1 MFNEMFKSI
10 FKNLECT
17 DAPSQF
23 DLREEVRRIE
33 KQQYTRSRSRSRDRD
48 RRYPMRSRDGPP
60 PPNRSYNRGPPVTT
74 EYRPPP
80 PGYDRR

>member
-1 MFNEMFKSI
+1 M
-10 FKNLECT
+10 
-17 DAPSQF
+17 DYRPPS
-23 DLREEVRRIE
+23 DRYPGPSPPVSYE
-33 KQQYTRSRSRSRDRD
+33 RDD
-48 RRYPMRSRDGPP
+48 RRPTKWDSAPAVDNYPPMRSRDGPP